1 MDQGKEGVSLNED
14 CTAHAEALLMRKAS
28 QIYSKEKMKECN
40 LYNCAD
46 SCVMCT

>member
-1 MDQGKEGVSLNED
+1 MDQGNEKVSLNGD
-14 CTAHAEALLMRKAS
+14 CTAYAEALLMRKAS
-28 QIYSKEKMKECN
+28 QIYSKEKMKEST